1 MIQRAIAFATK
12 AHDGQL
18 RKGTMRPYILH
29 PLEVGVIVAR
39 MTEDEEGIS
48 AAILHDTKE

>member
-29 PLEVGVIVAR
+29 PLEVGC
-39 MTEDEEGIS
+39 DP
-48 AAILHDTKE
+48 